1 MAKTLFHGVPLILTV
16 AMCTSVGRASD
27 AQPGPQCTAKGSE
40 VASLM
45 EKTQLNAVMDYSG
58 LPSEYKSDA
67 DMDTLEIVFLPER
80 KGIASTVAENG
91 EVIFLVG
98 DVEDAEQQRLIM
110 LAFCLRV
117 VARRA

>member
-1 MAKTLFHGVPLILTV
+1 MAKTHFHVVPMILTV
-16 AMCTSVGRASD
+16 AMCTSAGRAAE
-27 AQPGPQCTAKGSE
+27 AQQGPQCTAKGSE
-40 VASLM
+40 IASLM

-58 LPSEYKSDA
+58 LPSEYKSDT
-67 DMDTLEIVFLPER
+67 DKDTLEIVYLPER
-80 KGIASTVAENG
+80 KGTASTVTENG

-110 LAFCLRV
+110 LAFCLRT